1 MDENFT
7 HVREIVNVVRTVLL
21 QCVSKVKQFD
31 INNKTYTIAI
41 STLVVST
48 SNVIPGVMVLIQ

>member
-1 MDENFT
+1 MDENFV
-7 HVREIVNVVRTVLL
+7 HVRETVNVVRTVLL

-31 INNKTYTIAI
+31 IINKTYTMVI

-48 SNVIPGVMVLIQ
+48 SNVIPGVMVLTQ